1 MAPPNGHAAVTA
13 GQCLVLLTPTAGKR
27 VLFVGGKGGV
37 GKTTVASAIAVAHA
51 GAGSRVLVVSTD
63 PAHNL
68 GHLWDLAVADSPTR
82 LRTEPGAGWVDGME
96 IDPAA
101 TLDRHLAAVEKTLR
115 RLLPE
120 RMHAQAREHLQLAR
134 EAPGSFEA
142 AVLERVAEAVE
153 LGLNEYDLVVFDTAP
168 SGHTLRLLAL
178 PERLSAWTD
187 RLLAS
192 RDRSERFASAMRGL
206 ASGRDQ
212 SAEDPDA
219 ELRRT
224 LIRRRERFS
233 RMQSVMTDAALTGFV
248 IVFTPERLPVAE
260 TLGIAESLAELSV
273 PLLLLV
279 ANRRSPID
287 GGELLRARHLR
298 ESEQVRRV
306 RESLPETPVIDLPLA
321 AEEVVGGD
329 VLAAFAAGR
338 IDAS

>member
-1 MAPPNGHAAVTA
+1 M
-13 GQCLVLLTPTAGKR
+13 LLSGTAGKR

-37 GKTTVASAIAVAHA
+37 GKTTVASATAVAHA
-51 GAGSRVLVVSTD
+51 AAGARVLVVSTD

-68 GHLWDLAVADSPTR
+68 GHLWGLDVADSPTL
-82 LRTEPGAGWVDGME
+82 LRAMPDGGGRVDGME

-101 TLDRHLAAVEKTLR
+101 TLDRHLAAVGDTLR
-115 RLLPE
+115 RMLPE
-120 RMHAQAREHLQLAR
+120 RMHEQAREHLALAR

-153 LGLNEYDLVVFDTAP
+153 LGLDAYDLVVFDTAP

-178 PERLSAWTD
+178 PERLSAWTE

-206 ASGRDQ
+206 ASGRD
-212 SAEDPDA
+212 EPEPNHDA

-224 LIRRRERFS
+224 LIRRRERFA
-233 RMQSVMTDAALTGFV
+233 RMQRVMTDATITGFV

-260 TLGIAESLAELSV
+260 TLDIADSLEELAV
-273 PLLLLV
+273 PLTLLV
-279 ANRRSPID
+279 ANRCTPPDAGDFFDER
-287 GGELLRARHLR
+287 RTR
-298 ESEQVRRV
+298 ESERV
-306 RESLPETPVIDLPLA
+306 REVREALPTTPVIELPLT

-338 IDAS
+338 IEAS